1 MRFLHTGDWHV
12 GKKLGRITREV
23 EFEAVLD
30 ELVGIARDEKVD
42 AVLVAGDLW
51 DRALPPL
58 DSMRLVI
65 DALIRL
71 ADAGGKVV
79 AIPGNH
85 DSPQLFGVLA
95 RLLEPRGVILAPKI
109 ARPEDGG
116 IVRIPSSDGSENACV
131 AVFPFLHEAVVIGDV
146 LKDSQDWFAKLDPGT
161 VVGADR
167 YADKVRRLS
176 TALCSGF
183 DDSGIGVLMAHY
195 FVDGAEIGGGE
206 RKIHLGEQYAATA
219 QSIPPGAGY
228 VALGHIHRPQE
239 VAGAAVPTRY
249 CGSPLQLDFAE
260 RTHDKH
266 AVIVDIK
273 AGSPAKVKTIALSS
287 GRKLIRVTDE
297 LEALQNRVA
306 EFADAYLDVRV
317 KTSGPVF
324 GLADQVRK
332 FLPDAVMVQAVYE
345 RVAGSEEVAA
355 KSLDGRIADLYAG
368 YHLRAHGVDPPTE
381 LLDELRTLEEEV
393 QRAAS

>member
-1 MRFLHTGDWHV
+1 VRFLHTGDWHV
-12 GKKLGRITREV
+12 GKKLGRISREA
-23 EFEAVLD
+23 EFEAMLD
-30 ELVGIARDEKVD
+30 ELVAIAKDQKVD

-51 DRALPPL
+51 DRAMPPL
-58 DSMRLVI
+58 DSMRMVI
-65 DALIRL
+65 EGLIRL
-71 ADAGGKVV
+71 AGVSGKVV

-85 DSPQLFGVLA
+85 DSSALFGVLA
-95 RLLEPRGVILAPKI
+95 PLLEPRGVVLTPKI
-109 ARPEDGG
+109 ARPDDGG
-116 IVRIPSSDGSENACV
+116 VVRVASRNGEEEACV
-131 AVFPFLHEAVVIGDV
+131 AVFPFLHEAVVISDV
-146 LKDSQDWFAKLDPGT
+146 LKDSQDWFSKLDPGT

-167 YADKVRRLS
+167 YADTVRRLS

-183 DDSGIGVLMAHY
+183 DDGGIGILMAHY

-239 VAGAAVPTRY
+239 VVGAAVATRY
-249 CGSPLQLDFAE
+249 CGSPLQLDFSE
-260 RTHDKH
+260 RTHEKQ

-273 AGSPAKVKTIALSS
+273 AGSPAKVKTLPLSC
-287 GRKLIRVTDE
+287 GRRLIRVIDE
-297 LEALQNRVA
+297 LESLQNRVA
-306 EFADAYLDVRV
+306 EFGDAYLDVRV

-332 FLPDAVMVQAVYE
+332 FLPNAVMVQAVYD
-345 RVAGSEEVAA
+345 RMAGSEEVVA
-355 KSLDGRIADLYAG
+355 KSLDGRITDLYAG
-368 YHLRAHGVDPPTE
+368 YHLRAHGVEPPAD
-381 LLDELRTLEEEV
+381 LIDELKTLEEEV

>member
-12 GKKLGRITREV
+12 GKKLGRISRES
-23 EFEAVLD
+23 EFEAMLD
-30 ELVGIARDEKVD
+30 ELVAIAKDQKVD

-51 DRALPPL
+51 DRAMPPL
-58 DSMRLVI
+58 DSMRMVI

-71 ADAGGKVV
+71 AGIAGTVV

-85 DSPQLFGVLA
+85 DSSALFGVLA
-95 RLLEPRGVILAPKI
+95 PLLEPRGVILAPKI
-109 ARPEDGG
+109 ARPEEGG
-116 IVRIPSSDGSENACV
+116 IVRVRSRDGAESACV
-131 AVFPFLHEAVVIGDV
+131 AVFPFLHEAVVIGD
-146 LKDSQDWFAKLDPGT
+146 LMKGSEDWFAQLDPGT
-161 VVGADR
+161 LVGADR

-176 TALCSGF
+176 TALCAGF
-183 DDSGIGVLMAHY
+183 DPGGIGILMAHY

-239 VAGAAVPTRY
+239 VVGAAVATRY
-249 CGSPLQLDFAE
+249 CGSPLQLDFSE
-260 RTHDKH
+260 RTHEKQT
-266 AVIVDIK
+266 VIVDIK
-273 AGSPAKVKTIALSS
+273 AGSPAKVKTLPLSA

-297 LEALQNRVA
+297 LESLQTRA
-306 EFADAYLDVRV
+306 GEFGDAYLDVRV

-332 FLPDAVMVQAVYE
+332 FLPNAVMVQAVYD
-345 RVAGSEEVAA
+345 RVAGSDEVAA
-355 KSLDGRIADLYAG
+355 RSLDGRITDLYAG
-368 YHLRAHGVDPPTE
+368 YHLRAHGVEAPAE
-381 LLDELRTLEEEV
+381 LLDELKTLEEEV
-393 QRAAS
+393 SRAAS

>member
-12 GKKLGRITREV
+12 GKKLGRISRTT

-30 ELVGIARDEKVD
+30 ELVGIAKDQKVD

-58 DSMRLVI
+58 DSLQMVI

-71 ADAGGKVV
+71 ADVAERVV

-85 DSPQLFGVLA
+85 DSPGLFSVLA
-95 RLLEPRGVILAPKI
+95 NLLEPRGVLLAPKI
-109 ARPEDGG
+109 ARRQDGG
-116 IVRIPSSDGSENACV
+116 VLRIPSRDGSESACV

-146 LKDSQDWFAKLDPGT
+146 LKDSEDWFAQLDPGT
-161 VVGADR
+161 VMGADK
-167 YADKVRRLS
+167 YADKVRLLS

-183 DDSGIGVLMAHY
+183 DDGGIGVLMAHY

-219 QSIPPGAGY
+219 QSIPPGANY

-239 VAGAAVPTRY
+239 VPGAAVPTRY
-249 CGSPLQLDFAE
+249 CGSLLQLDFSE
-260 RTHDKH
+260 RTHTKE

-273 AGSPAKVKTIALSS
+273 AGTPAKVRTIPLSS
-287 GRKLIRVTDE
+287 GRKLIRVQDE
-297 LEALQNRVA
+297 LEALEQRVA
-306 EFADAYLDVRV
+306 EFGDAYLDVRV

-324 GLADQVRK
+324 GLAEQVRR
-332 FLPDAVMVQAVYE
+332 FLPNAVLVQAVYE
-345 RVAGSEEVAA
+345 RQPGSDEAAA
-355 KSLDGRIADLYAG
+355 KPMDGGIADLYAG
-368 YHLRAHGVDPPTE
+368 YHLRQHGVEASSE
-381 LLDELRTLEEEV
+381 LLDEVRGLEEEV

>member
-12 GKKLGRITREV
+12 GKKLGRISRET
-23 EFEAVLD
+23 EFAAMLD
-30 ELVGIARDEKVD
+30 ELVALAKDQKVD

-51 DRALPPL
+51 DRAMPPL
-58 DSMRLVI
+58 DSMRMVI
-65 DALIRL
+65 EGLIRL
-71 ADAGGKVV
+71 ADVSGKVV

-85 DSPQLFGVLA
+85 DSSALFEVLA
-95 RLLEPRGVILAPKI
+95 PLLEPRGVVLTPKI
-109 ARPEDGG
+109 ARPEEGG
-116 IVRIPSSDGSENACV
+116 VVRVVSGSGEEEACV

-146 LKDSQDWFAKLDPGT
+146 LKDSQDWFAKLDPGSM
-161 VVGADR
+161 VGADR

-183 DDSGIGVLMAHY
+183 DDGGIGILMAHY

-239 VAGAAVPTRY
+239 VVGAAVATRY
-249 CGSPLQLDFAE
+249 CGSPLQLDFSE
-260 RTHDKH
+260 RTHEKQS
-266 AVIVDIK
+266 VIVDIK
-273 AGSPAKVKTIALSS
+273 AGSPAKVKTIPFSS
-287 GRKLIRVTDE
+287 GRKLIRVADE
-297 LEALQNRVA
+297 LESLQNRVA
-306 EFADAYLDVRV
+306 EFGDAYLDVRV

-332 FLPDAVMVQAVYE
+332 FLPNAVMVQAVYD
-345 RVAGSEEVAA
+345 RMAGSEEVVA
-355 KSLDGRIADLYAG
+355 KSLDGRITDLYAG
-368 YHLRAHGVDPPTE
+368 YHLRAHGVEPPAE
-381 LLDELRTLEEEV
+381 LIDELKMLEEEV
-393 QRAAS
+393 SRAAS

>member
-12 GKKLGRITREV
+12 GKKLGRISRTS
-23 EFEAVLD
+23 EFQAVLD
-30 ELVGIARDEKVD
+30 ELVEIAKESKVD

-58 DSMRLVI
+58 DSLQMVI

-71 ADAGGKVV
+71 ADAAGTVV

-85 DSPQLFGVLA
+85 DSPGLFSVLA
-95 RLLEPRGVILAPKI
+95 NLLEPRGVLLAPKI
-109 ARPEDGG
+109 ARPQDGG
-116 IVRIPSSDGSENACV
+116 VVKVASRDGSESACV

-146 LKDSQDWFAKLDPGT
+146 LKDSEDWFARLNPGT
-161 VVGADR
+161 VLGADK
-167 YADKVRRLS
+167 YADRVRLLS

-183 DDSGIGVLMAHY
+183 DAGGIGILMAHY

-219 QSIPPGAGY
+219 QSIPPGANY

-249 CGSPLQLDFAE
+249 CGSPLQLDFSE
-260 RTHDKH
+260 RTHTKE
-266 AVIVDIK
+266 AVIVDVK
-273 AGSPAKVKTIALSS
+273 AGIPARVTTIPLSS
-287 GRKLIRVTDE
+287 GRRLIRVTDE
-297 LEALQNRVA
+297 LEALEARA
-306 EFADAYLDVRV
+306 AGFGDAYLDVRV

-332 FLPDAVMVQAVYE
+332 FLPNAVLVQAVYD
-345 RVAGSEEVAA
+345 RLPGSEQAA
-355 KSLDGRIADLYAG
+355 ARPMDGGIADLYAG
-368 YHLRAHGVDPPTE
+368 YHLRQHGVEPSPE
-381 LLDELRTLEEEV
+381 LLDEVRGLEEEV

>member
-12 GKKLGRITREV
+12 GKKLGRISREA

-30 ELVGIARDEKVD
+30 ELVGIARDQKVD

-71 ADAGGKVV
+71 ADAGGTVV

-116 IVRIPSSDGSENACV
+116 IVRIPSRDGTENACV
-131 AVFPFLHEAVVIGDV
+131 AVFPFLHEAVVIDDV
-146 LKDSQDWFAKLDPGT
+146 LKDSQDWFAKLDPGS

-183 DDSGIGVLMAHY
+183 DPGGIGILMAHY

-239 VAGAAVPTRY
+239 VVGAAVATRY
-249 CGSPLQLDFAE
+249 CGSPLQLDFSE
-260 RTHDKH
+260 RTHEKQ
-266 AVIVDIK
+266 AVIVDIN
-273 AGSPAKVKTIALSS
+273 AGSPAKVRTIALSS

-297 LEALQNRVA
+297 LESLQNRA
-306 EFADAYLDVRV
+306 ADFGDAYLDVRV

-332 FLPDAVMVQAVYE
+332 FLPNAVMVQAVYE

-355 KSLDGRIADLYAG
+355 KSLDGRITDLYAG
-368 YHLRAHGVDPPTE
+368 YHLRAHGVEPPVE

-393 QRAAS
+393 QRA

>member
-1 MRFLHTGDWHV
+1 MRFLHTADWHV
-12 GKKLGRITREV
+12 GKKLGRISRSL

-30 ELVGIARDEKVD
+30 ELVQVARDEKVD

-58 DSMRLVI
+58 DSMQLVVET
-65 DALIRL
+65 LIRL
-71 ADAGGKVV
+71 ADAAGRVV

-85 DSPQLFGVLA
+85 DSPALFSVLA
-95 RLLEPRGVILAPKI
+95 GLLEPRGVLLAPKI
-109 ARPEDGG
+109 ARPDAGG
-116 IVRIPSSDGSENACV
+116 IVKIPSRDGSETACV

-146 LKDSQDWFAKLDPGT
+146 LKDSEDWFAQLNPGN

-183 DDSGIGVLMAHY
+183 NDGGIGILMAHY

-239 VAGAAVPTRY
+239 VGGAAVATRY
-249 CGSPLQLDFAE
+249 SGSALQLDFSE
-260 RTHDKH
+260 RTHEKQ
-266 AVIVDIK
+266 AVIVDIQ
-273 AGSPAKVKTIALSS
+273 AGSPAKVKTIPLSS
-287 GRKLIRVTDE
+287 GRRLVRLQDE
-297 LEALQNRVA
+297 MESLRGRVA
-306 EFADAYLDVRV
+306 EFGDAYLDVRV

-324 GLADQVRK
+324 GLADEVRK
-332 FLPDAVMVQAVYE
+332 FLPNAVMVQAVYE
-345 RVAGSEEVAA
+345 RLEASEEP
-355 KSLDGRIADLYAG
+355 KTHPMDGAITDLYAG
-368 YHLRAHGVDPPTE
+368 YHLRQHGVEPPAE
-381 LLDELRTLEEEV
+381 LLEELRDLEKEV